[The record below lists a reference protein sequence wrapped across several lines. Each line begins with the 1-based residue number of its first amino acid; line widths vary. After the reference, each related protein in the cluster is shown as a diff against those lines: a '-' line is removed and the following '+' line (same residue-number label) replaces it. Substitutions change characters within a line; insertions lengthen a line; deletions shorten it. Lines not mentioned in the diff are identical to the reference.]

1 MGTLHLVATPIG
13 NLEDVTLRSLRVLR
27 EADLVCAEDTRRT
40 RILLGRY
47 DIEARLLSVHAHNE
61 ASRVA
66 RVGEVL
72 EAGGSVAL
80 VSDAGTPLLCD
91 PGQKIV
97 EAAIESGHRVEA
109 SPGPSAVLTA
119 LALSGLAFPP
129 FCFLGYLPRRVSA
142 RKKLFETYRDR
153 PETLV
158 FFESPHRV
166 GRSLAELAE
175 TLGARRACVARELTK
190 LHEEVVR
197 DDLVSL
203 AQRFSGVQKGEFT
216 LVVAGAP
223 ESAEA
228 VAWPEV
234 EEMIVSRL
242 AAGARPREIA
252 AELASITGQPRR
264 EIYARAVA
272 LRSSA

>member
-40 RILLGRY
+40 RILLERY
-47 DIEARLLSVHAHNE
+47 DIHARPISVHAHNE

-66 RVGEVL
+66 QVLEVL
-72 EAGGSVAL
+72 DAGGGVAL

-91 PGQKIV
+91 PGQRIV
-97 EAAIESGHRVEA
+97 EAAIEAGHRVEA

-119 LALSGLAFPP
+119 LALSGLSFPP
-129 FCFLGYLPRRVSA
+129 FCFLGYLPRRASA
-142 RKKLFETYRDR
+142 RKKLFETYRER

-166 GRSLAELAE
+166 GRSLAELAGS
-175 TLGARRACVARELTK
+175 LGARRACVARELTK

-197 DDLVSL
+197 EDLVTL
-203 AQRFSGVQKGEFT
+203 ADRFSGPQKGEFT
-216 LVVAGAP
+216 LVVEGAP

-234 EEMIVSRL
+234 EGQIVSRL
-242 AAGARPREIA
+242 EAGARPREIA
-252 AELASITGQPRR
+252 AELALSTGQPRR

-272 LRSSA
+272 LRSPP

>member
-40 RILLGRY
+40 RILLERY
-47 DIEARLLSVHAHNE
+47 DIEARPISVHAHNE

-66 RVGEVL
+66 QVLEVL
-72 EAGGSVAL
+72 DAGGGVAL

-91 PGQKIV
+91 PGQRIV
-97 EAAIESGHRVEA
+97 EAAIEAGHRVEA

-119 LALSGLAFPP
+119 LALSGLPFPP
-129 FCFLGYLPRRVSA
+129 FCFLGYLPRRASA
-142 RKKLFETYRDR
+142 RKKLFETYRER

-166 GRSLAELAE
+166 GRSLAELAGS
-175 TLGARRACVARELTK
+175 LGPRRACVARELTK

-203 AQRFSGVQKGEFT
+203 AERFSGTQKGEFT
-216 LVVAGAP
+216 LVVAGGP

-234 EEMIVSRL
+234 EALIVSRL
-242 AAGARPREIA
+242 ADGARPREIA
-252 AELASITGQPRR
+252 AELASSTGQPRR

-272 LRSSA
+272 LRSPP